1 MTLKNKN
8 KSKDKINV
16 QCKVNYPTL
25 CQQRAEGWGTRPP
38 TVLVTLGRIGI
49 TEWIGVLRLRR
60 RWRARFAQDDT

>member
-25 CQQRAEGWGTRPP
+25 RQMRAEGWGTHYFP
-38 TVLVTLGRIGI
+38 TQAKGRLEWGTLPQKQNPIQQQNKGR
-49 TEWIGVLRLRR
+49 R
-60 RWRARFAQDDT
+60 